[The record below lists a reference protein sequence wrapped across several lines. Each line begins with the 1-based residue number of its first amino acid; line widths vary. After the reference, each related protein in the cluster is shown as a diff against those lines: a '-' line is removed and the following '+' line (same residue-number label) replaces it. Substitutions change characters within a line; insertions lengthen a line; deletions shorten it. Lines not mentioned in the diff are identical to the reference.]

1 MLTVS
6 SDRLLLMAC
15 SAQVARA
22 AFNGRRHAEVL
33 IRYRVHPDWPS
44 AEIHGYLPVYARQV
58 ENDPALIGW
67 GVWMIIHV
75 ADQVVIGDV
84 GFKGRPNARGAVDI
98 GYGIVPEYRRQ
109 GFGFEAARAL
119 RDWAFEQPGV
129 QRLTA
134 DCRPDNVGSIRILE
148 KLGLQRIGVSNGGLL
163 LWELAKE
170 A

>member
-1 MLTVS
+1 RRCHCRVDIWHAAGSVYGAATIRAARGLYGCLPNAATRPLASRPGFLRFPADAVCSDRPAGRITMLTVS

-84 GFKGRPNARGAVDI
+84 G
-98 GYGIVPEYRRQ
+98 
-109 GFGFEAARAL
+109 
-119 RDWAFEQPGV
+119 
-129 QRLTA
+129 
-134 DCRPDNVGSIRILE
+134 
-148 KLGLQRIGVSNGGLL
+148 
-163 LWELAKE
+163 
-170 A
+170 